1 MKHKYL
7 VILAISA
14 LFFLANI
21 AISAAVGI
29 SKKQS
34 SNPAPHP
41 GLAASGLFV
50 KKVKQWN
57 MQLVYQDL
65 TSSAISYRIST
76 NTVNYSAAQVITLSH
91 APTQNVPLA
100 ATSFESPDGTTF
112 PPVFYILNSQIVLAN
127 LTCQVLTPTS
137 CSTFTNTGSQTPSKP
152 GCRRLLYCSR
162 IPQV

>member
-1 MKHKYL
+1 MKRKYL

-34 SNPAPHP
+34 SNPAPHI
-41 GLAASGLFV
+41 GLAAPGLSV

-65 TSSAISYRIST
+65 TSSAINYRIST
-76 NTVNYSAAQVITLSH
+76 NTTTPPPKSSLSAMRQLRIYPWQQPASK
-91 APTQNVPLA
+91 APTAQPSLP
-100 ATSFESPDGTTF
+100 SSIF
-112 PPVFYILNSQIVLAN
+112 
-127 LTCQVLTPTS
+127 
-137 CSTFTNTGSQTPSKP
+137 STAKSYWRT
-152 GCRRLLYCSR
+152 
-162 IPQV
+162 